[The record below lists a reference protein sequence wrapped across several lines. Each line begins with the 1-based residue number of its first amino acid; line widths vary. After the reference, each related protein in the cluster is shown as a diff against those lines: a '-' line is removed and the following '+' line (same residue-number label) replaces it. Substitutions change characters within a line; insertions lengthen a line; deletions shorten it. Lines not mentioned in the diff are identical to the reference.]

1 MTSSNGEFLAGLS
14 KDMDAFLAKELSAM
28 SIQEREKSYYDV
40 HGVADAV
47 AETPEL
53 IEESL
58 TKLDEELG
66 KISPKNKEAYLLA
79 EAEDKDYT
87 SYRRFRLQFLRREAF
102 DVQATAERIILFFET
117 KLKFFGPKLLAKE
130 IKLRDL
136 DEYDRRWLES
146 GVGQLLPQRDRAGRG
161 VFIWILA
168 LRPTNGGNP
177 EQVAKSKVSS
187 NVVCISDFH
196 TKLPCLISY
205 IISGT
210 YLLLPLDGCERR
222 RGSAEK
228 RNGGSYYCNRQQTAV
243 QSRSLKKCDRYGTF
257 TSKSLA

>member
-1 MTSSNGEFLAGLS
+1 MATSSNHHLLAGLS

-40 HGVADAV
+40 HGVSDAV

-79 EAEDKDYT
+79 EAEDIEYT
-87 SYRRFRLQFLRREAF
+87 RCRKLRLKFLRAEVF
-102 DVQATAERIILFFET
+102 DVQATAERIIFFFET
-117 KLKFFGPKLLAKE
+117 KLKFFGPKLLANE

-146 GVGQLLPQRDRAGRG
+146 GVGQLVLPHRDRAGRG

-168 LRPTNGGNP
+168 LRPKNGGNP

-187 NVVCISDFH
+187 HVVCVRVFYIQ
-196 TKLPCLISY
+196 LPY
-205 IISGT
+205 II
-210 YLLLPLDGCERR
+210 
-222 RGSAEK
+222 
-228 RNGGSYYCNRQQTAV
+228 YCFRHVSST
-243 QSRSLKKCDRYGTF
+243 
-257 TSKSLA
+257 TS